1 MTTPYQFAHNAYA
14 ALLQEAFAYLS
25 DGEESGE
32 IRRVAGRLMLLRR
45 QGKLAFATMRDSTG
59 EIQLFA
65 LDGIAERFDEFAKL
79 HLGDWVGV
87 TGEVVRTKRGE
98 LSIKVAQWELLAQA
112 QRNFGDK
119 WAGIADF
126 DLRYRHREADL
137 WANDVSRRSLQRRSD
152 MMRVARE
159 RCWAA
164 GFMEVETPILNAT
177 ASGASAR
184 PFVTRHHA
192 LDSDFYLRVAPELW
206 LKRLV
211 VGGFERVFELG
222 RVFRNEGVSPRHN
235 PEFTMLEL
243 YAAYWDYEDMMSF
256 VEEFVSGVV
265 RDVLGTTAIDYQGR
279 TLSFTAPWPRR
290 TMAELT
296 SEALGKE
303 VSVHTPREE
312 LAGYCREHGIDVH
325 PSWGAGRCLA
335 ELFENLAES
344 SLWDATFV
352 TEHPVEISPLSRRS
366 RRDPEVT
373 ERFESYAAGR
383 ELSNGFSELNDPI
396 EQRAR
401 FEEQARLAA
410 AGQDETM
417 PIDEDY
423 IMALEWGLPPTAGLG
438 VGMDR
443 LAMLI
448 ADEPNIKEV
457 IAFPTL
463 KPIPRDAAR
472 GPLDIDVERLISS
485 GEDPPAAT

>member
-1 MTTPYQFAHNAYA
+1 MTTPYQFAHDAYA
-14 ALLQEAFAYLS
+14 GDLQRTFSFLA

-32 IRRVAGRLMLLRR
+32 SKRVAGRVVLLRR
-45 QGKLAFATMRDSTG
+45 QGKLVFATMRDSTG

-65 LDGIAERFDEFAKL
+65 IDGTAANFEEFSKL

-87 TGEVVRTKRGE
+87 SGEVVRTKRGE
-98 LSIKVAQWELLAQA
+98 LSIKVATWELLARA
-112 QRNFGDK
+112 QHNFGDK
-119 WAGIADF
+119 WAGISDF

-137 WANDVSRRSLQRRSD
+137 WANETTRRSLQRRSD
-152 MMRVARE
+152 MMRSARE

-184 PFVTRHHA
+184 PFVTRHNA
-192 LDSDFYLRVAPELW
+192 LDSDFFLRVAPELW
-206 LKRLV
+206 LKRLI

-256 VEEFVSGVV
+256 TEELVAGVV
-265 RDVLGTTAIDYQGR
+265 EDVLGTTEIDYEGQK
-279 TLSFTAPWPRR
+279 LSFRTPWLRR
-290 TMAELT
+290 PMAELA

-312 LAGYCREHGIDVH
+312 LAGYLRDHGVEVH
-325 PSWGAGRCLA
+325 PSWGSGRCLA
-335 ELFENLAES
+335 ELFETLAES
-344 SLWDATFV
+344 SLWNATFV

-366 RRDPEVT
+366 RRDPELT

-383 ELSNGFSELNDPI
+383 ELSNGFSELNDPV

-410 AGQDETM
+410 EGQEETI

-423 IMALEWGLPPTAGLG
+423 IKALEWGLPPTAGLG
-438 VGMDR
+438 IGMDR

-463 KPIPRDAAR
+463 KPLRD
-472 GPLDIDVERLISS
+472 
-485 GEDPPAAT
+485 